1 MKKKYIYY
9 FNNID
14 EELAKKICYVLTQC
28 VFRIKIS
35 NNTVW
40 IIEHLNRWEPM
51 LESNNKEDI
60 DTVIEEMNNNAD
72 RIIRLIFKAKINKI

>member
-1 MKKKYIYY
+1 MKKKYTYS
-9 FNNID
+9 FNKID
-14 EELAKKICYVLTQC
+14 EKLANEICYVLTQC

-60 DTVIEEMNNNAD
+60 DTVIEEMYNNSD
-72 RIIRLIFKAKINKI
+72 KIIRLIFKAKINKI